1 MRSGTKNEGL
11 YHFKYLKFFFL
22 EICMKLMLKRG
33 ANVPLY
39 VIIEAGGEQLAND
52 HTQARTTKTD
62 KRENGN
68 VP

>member
-1 MRSGTKNEGL
+1 
-11 YHFKYLKFFFL
+11 
-22 EICMKLMLKRG
+22 MKVIFYNS
-33 ANVPLY
+33 ANVPLC

-52 HTQARTTKTD
+52 HTQARASKTD

>member
-1 MRSGTKNEGL
+1 
-11 YHFKYLKFFFL
+11 
-22 EICMKLMLKRG
+22 MKLMLKRG
-33 ANVPLY
+33 TNVSIY

-52 HTQARTTKTD
+52 HTQVRASKTD